1 MKAGKAKIGIFQK
14 MRIKNLRGGV
24 SEVRLKK
31 TRLLHLANVEKPSYP
46 QLFAQRTPEG

>member
-1 MKAGKAKIGIFQK
+1 MEAGRAIIGTFQK

-31 TRLLHLANVEKPSYP
+31 TRPLHLGNVEKSPHP
-46 QLFAQRTPEG
+46 QLFSQRAPEG